1 MQRLEERL
9 NDSQDPGRCI
19 LPFPDPTMAGEQSE
33 DQSFYDLLV
42 EDPENVQDIPVKAS
56 GFLDR
61 QLRRDD
67 AEQ

>member
-33 DQSFYDLLV
+33 DQSSYDLLV
-42 EDPENVQDIPVKAS
+42 EDPEVRKLAVKLSSSVFARS
-56 GFLDR
+56 GFR
-61 QLRRDD
+61 
-67 AEQ
+67 

>member
-42 EDPENVQDIPVKAS
+42 EDPEVCKLAVKLSSSVFARS
-56 GFLDR
+56 GFI
-61 QLRRDD
+61 
-67 AEQ
+67 